1 MKTIKNK
8 RILNKIMP
16 AIVTGMLMY
25 QSASAQ
31 VIDAKTAIDQTQ
43 TQLRAITTSLITVV
57 QIVMGIVAV
66 VFIAINLVKYFK
78 SPSHETNNDLMKIA
92 IGIIIALI
100 LITVVKSVFSLG

>member
-16 AIVTGMLMY
+16 AIATGMLMC

-31 VIDAKTAIDQTQ
+31 VITAESALTQTQ
-43 TQLRAITTSLITVV
+43 TELKAITTSLITIV

-66 VFIAINLVKYFK
+66 VFVAINLVKYFK

-100 LITVVKSVFSLG
+100 LITVVRSVLLK